1 MKTVN
6 TFKADI
12 YVGLRPAYNPS
23 AVCWGTRRSIA
34 TRICQKYCDKVG
46 LGLTIT
52 DTEFI
57 YTEGNE
63 HGLIVGLINYPRFP
77 SIPYEVIEHA
87 ENIAR
92 KLLKELEQERVSIVT
107 SDKTYMIEKDTELVV
122 SLELCTDPVKKP
134 TVGEIPRIDM

>member
-12 YVGLRPAYNPS
+12 YVGLRPAYNPG

-63 HGLIVGLINYPRFP
+63 HGLIVGLINYPRLP
-77 SIPYEVIEHA
+77 S
-87 ENIAR
+87 
-92 KLLKELEQERVSIVT
+92 
-107 SDKTYMIEKDTELVV
+107 IEKDTKLVV
-122 SLELCTDPVKKP
+122 SLELRTDPVKKP